1 MNNKDIQVIEKV
13 AKDPS
18 AYTWHILTTDNPYY
32 KAVAFPIEA
41 ERPVNSF
48 YTEILNGIK
57 IVVGAYLSRFYYEE
71 DQYAW
76 EQKYYS
82 AIIYASGNIVS
93 SIAFVTS
100 EEIARQNAHRIFGKA
115 KINWLPPEENVI
127 MKLYDFANRETVKI
141 DDLYTKFLEGE

>member
-13 AKDPS
+13 ARDPS
-18 AYTWHILTTDNPYY
+18 EYKWHMLTTDNQYY

-48 YTEILNGIK
+48 YAEILNGIK
-57 IVVGAYLSRFYYEE
+57 LIVGSYLSRFYYEE
-71 DQYAW
+71 EQYAW

-100 EEIARQNAHRIFGKA
+100 EEIARQKANLIFGKA
-115 KINWLPPEENVI
+115 KLNWQPPEENVI

-141 DDLYTKFLEGE
+141 DDLYTEFLKGE